1 MSPDP
6 RALVITGDGL
16 NCERETAEALRLAG
30 AVPELVHVSDV
41 PERGL
46 EDFRLLV
53 LIGGFSNGDHLGAG
67 TVQASLFR
75 HRLRRPL
82 ERFLSEGRLVLGV
95 CNGFQTLVKMGLLPG
110 ADWERTATIMAN
122 DSGRFEDRWVH
133 LAVDPSSALRL
144 DPRPATA
151 VPAGAARG
159 RQVRGPRHGRRSGPA
174 APRPGRPPIRGRPRA
189 AHYGISPEPQWLGG
203 RRGRG
208 VRPLGAGFRPHAAPR
223 GLPLPV
229 QPPLLDPD
237 AGPVAAGGR
246 GGVGP
251 VPQRGGF
258 PARPGAWLVSGQ
270 PPGRRAGRL
279 PAAILMSGTGSNAR
293 RLLELPDP
301 SFEVRLILTDNPASN
316 AAAIAREHAVQCA
329 VVDIRA
335 FCEPDGLSD
344 RMRRAAYDREVGR
357 HLARRGARLAALA
370 GWDWVVGPELCR
382 AFLFVN
388 VHPGD
393 LRVTDERGR
402 RKYVGLGWVPA
413 AKAMLAGERFVHST
427 THLVTPELDGGP
439 IARVSRPVPVRAP
452 ARVSR
457 PRTCCRKARVWGT

>member
-1 MSPDP
+1 VSPDP

-133 LAVDPSSALRL
+133 LAVDPSSACVWTRGLRRHRRCGTGKAFVARDMPL
-144 DPRPATA
+144 PDPRRRAQVASDDAAGGQLWNIPRTLTA
-151 VPAGAARG
+151 RKTLWAYDP
-159 RQVRGPRHGRRSGPA
+159 SG
-174 APRPGRPPIRGRPRA
+174 
-189 AHYGISPEPQWLGG
+189 
-203 RRGRG
+203 
-208 VRPLGAGFRPHAAPR
+208 GFSASCRTR

-237 AGPVAAGGR
+237 TGRCRRKEGLSLFRNAAAFLR
-246 GGVGP
+246 S
-251 VPQRGGF
+251 Q
-258 PARPGAWLVSGQ
+258 ARLVSGSLGQ
-270 PPGRRAGRL
+270 AAPAPAGGDTHERHGSTF
-279 PAAILMSGTGSNAR
+279 AAA
-293 RLLELPDP
+293 ELPDR
-301 SFEVRLILTDNPASN
+301 SFGCV
-316 AAAIAREHAVQCA
+316 
-329 VVDIRA
+329 
-335 FCEPDGLSD
+335 
-344 RMRRAAYDREVGR
+344 
-357 HLARRGARLAALA
+357 
-370 GWDWVVGPELCR
+370 
-382 AFLFVN
+382 
-388 VHPGD
+388 
-393 LRVTDERGR
+393 
-402 RKYVGLGWVPA
+402 
-413 AKAMLAGERFVHST
+413 
-427 THLVTPELDGGP
+427 
-439 IARVSRPVPVRAP
+439 
-452 ARVSR
+452 
-457 PRTCCRKARVWGT
+457 